1 MKKGFS
7 FRKKVLLSHVL
18 LFILFVLLLFP
29 FVEKTVTK
37 IVRASLEKS
46 TIALL
51 NQIRDARNEKDLVER
66 LKNQRFFVFFRV
78 SLLNSQG
85 GLLYDDYLLKHLGDE
100 YRVLYPTSHPEVI
113 TALKEGVGYQEGYSQ
128 IFDQKF
134 SYVAVAFDFQGD
146 KYVLRTAFPFIQVEE
161 LIRNFEKGFL
171 LFSFVLL
178 LISSGT
184 SWYIFYK
191 FSKPIQKIIKA
202 IRPYQGAEN
211 DAFPEIAFPASFT
224 QGEDDFSRLAKTLN
238 SLSERIRL
246 QIKSIIEERN
256 EKEAILESLGEGV
269 VAVDSD
275 MQVRYVNFIGS
286 KMLGLPKRHLM
297 GKAFPSTQGNG
308 GSLLEK
314 ARALLE
320 ACQIRQTIL
329 TDSLSLSKGKKLY
342 LDLIAAPKMEG
353 SGAIIVFQDK
363 SSHYKVLEMGKD
375 FVANASHELRTP
387 ITIIKGFAETLQDL
401 PKISHEMLTD
411 ILEKIV
417 RNCQRMDNLVKNLLT
432 LADIENL
439 PETRFKE
446 CDIFSL
452 LDNCRH
458 LLVSLYP
465 DATVTIEKSEEVL
478 TLYGDSDLLE
488 LAIVNLFDNAAKY
501 SKGPAEIRV
510 RVEKREGEIVF
521 AIEDRGIGIPA
532 ADLEH
537 VFERFYTVNKAHS
550 RRLGGAGLGLSIVK
564 TIVEKHGGTIQVTS
578 MVGRGTTFTL
588 TLPLKRQ

>member
-1 MKKGFS
+1 MKNGLS
-7 FRKKVLLSHVL
+7 FRKKVFLSHVL
-18 LFILFVLLLFP
+18 IFILFVLLLFP
-29 FVEKTVTK
+29 FIEKTVTK
-37 IVRASLEKS
+37 IVRNSLEKS
-46 TIALL
+46 TISLL
-51 NQIRDARNEKDLVER
+51 DQIQDAKNETELVEK

-85 GLLYDDYLLKHLGDE
+85 RLLYDDYLLKHLGEE

-134 SYVAVAFDFQGD
+134 SYVAVAFDFQGN

-171 LFSFVLL
+171 LFSSILL
-178 LISSGT
+178 LISSGS
-184 SWYIFYK
+184 SWFIFYR
-191 FSKPIQKIIKA
+191 FSKPIQKIIQA
-202 IRPYQGAEN
+202 IRPYQGEEK
-211 DAFPEIAFPASFT
+211 DPLPEIVFPPSFT

-238 SLSERIRL
+238 DLSERIRL

-269 VAVDSD
+269 IAVDSD
-275 MQVRYVNFIGS
+275 MHVRYVNFIGS
-286 KMLGLPKRHLM
+286 KMLGLPKRHLL
-297 GKAFPSTQGNG
+297 GKPFPISAGNG
-308 GSLLEK
+308 ESLLEK
-314 ARALLE
+314 ARILLE
-320 ACQIRQTIL
+320 ACQVRQTIL

-401 PKISHEMLTD
+401 PQISHEMLSD

-432 LADIENL
+432 LSDIENL

-446 CDIFSL
+446 CDL
-452 LDNCRH
+452 LPIIDNCRH
-458 LLVSLYP
+458 LLLSLYP
-465 DATVTIEKSEEVL
+465 DAQVTLEKSEEQI
-478 TLYGDSDLLE
+478 TFYGDSDLLE
-488 LAIVNLFDNAAKY
+488 LAIMNLFDNAAKY
-501 SKGPAEIRV
+501 SKGAAEIGV
-510 RVEKREGEIVF
+510 MIENKGGEIILS
-521 AIEDRGIGIPA
+521 IEDRGIGIPA

-550 RRLGGAGLGLSIVK
+550 RRLGGAGLGLSIVR
-564 TIVEKHGGTIQVTS
+564 TIVEKHDGTIRATS
-578 MVGRGTTFTL
+578 MVGRGTTFII
-588 TLPLKRQ
+588 TLPVRK